1 MLVDSHCHL
10 DFDSFDGD
18 RSETIQRAFDSD
30 INILVTI
37 CTRYSKFDQIVSIA
51 NLDPRIFC
59 SVGVHPHQVKEENP
73 ITVENLLTASTH
85 PKVIGIGETGLDYYY
100 DQSPRDDQK
109 TSFRTHITAARE
121 TQLPLIVH
129 TRDADEDMTDILRE
143 EMKVGS
149 FPCVLHCFSS
159 GKDLADTAIEL
170 GFYLSLSGIL
180 TFKNAEELRNIVK
193 KVPITRLLVETD
205 SPYLAPIPNR
215 GKRNEPAF
223 VKHTAKKAA
232 EIKGVDQETF
242 DNVTTDNFFQLFSKA
257 KLNGHSR

>member
-37 CTRYSKFDQIVSIA
+37 CTRYSKFDQILSIA

-59 SVGVHPHQVKEENP
+59 SVGIHPHQVEEENP
-73 ITVENLLTASTH
+73 ITVEKLLIASTH
-85 PKVIGIGETGLDYYY
+85 PKIIGIGETGLDYYY
-100 DQSPRDDQK
+100 EQSPRDDQR
-109 TSFRTHITAARE
+109 TSFRKHIEAARE
-121 TQLPLIVH
+121 TRLPLIVH
-129 TRDADEDMTDILRE
+129 TRDADEDMAGILRE
-143 EMKVGS
+143 EMNLGS

-159 GKDLADTAIEL
+159 GQELANTAIEL

-193 KVPITRLLVETD
+193 NVPINRLLVETD
-205 SPYLAPIPNR
+205 SPYLAPVPNR
-215 GKRNEPAF
+215 GRRNEPAF
-223 VKHTAKKAA
+223 VRYTARKAA

-242 DNVTTDNFFQLFSKA
+242 EKITTDNFFQLFSKA
-257 KLNGHSR
+257 KLNRRS

>member
-37 CTRYSKFDQIVSIA
+37 CTRFSKFSQILSIA

-59 SVGVHPHQVKEENP
+59 SVGIHPHQVEEENP
-73 ITVENLLTASTH
+73 ITVGKLLTASTH

-100 DQSPRDDQK
+100 DQSPRDDQR
-109 TSFRTHITAARE
+109 TSFKKHIEAARE

-129 TRDADEDMTDILRE
+129 TRDADEDMAGILRE
-143 EMKVGS
+143 EMRIGS

-159 GKDLADTAIEL
+159 GQELADTAIEL
-170 GFYLSLSGIL
+170 GCYLSLSGIL

-193 KVPITRLLVETD
+193 NVPINRLLVETD

-215 GKRNEPAF
+215 GRRNEPAF
-223 VKHTAKKAA
+223 VRYTARKAA

-242 DNVTTDNFFQLFSKA
+242 EKITTDNFFHLFSKA
-257 KLNGHSR
+257 KLTGHS